1 MPRHKTLRAFLMVV
15 TLWAAGQN
23 PNGSVLD
30 FLKQNHPSVQWDE
43 KSAKVADVTCD
54 GTPDTVVFGS
64 DPGKVWVAV
73 VSPNE
78 PRNPQ
83 LLSFPLAT
91 HSQDS
96 FCSVPVRIELEPF
109 DCDADGEKLPGCK
122 PVKSCSTFSLADDA
136 CDSFHFYW
144 DSTRQTIRW
153 WRR

>member
-1 MPRHKTLRAFLMVV
+1 MPQHKTVRTFLMGM
-15 TLWAAGQN
+15 TLCAAGQN
-23 PNGSVLD
+23 PNGSALH
-30 FLKQNHPSVQWDE
+30 FLTHDHPSVRWDE
-43 KSAKVADVTCD
+43 KSARVADVTCD

-64 DPGKVWVAV
+64 ESAKVWVGV
-73 VSPNE
+73 VSPKHE
-78 PRNPQ
+78 RNPQ

-96 FCSVPVRIELEPF
+96 FCAVPVRIELEPF

-122 PVKSCSTFSLADDA
+122 PVKSCRTFSVADDE

-144 DSTRQTIRW
+144 DSARRTIRW